1 MNRRTSAEVEIMGSG
16 KWLTAGWRTAA
27 LAGLLVLPACG
38 PGYGPAGVSVVV
50 RRPPPERV
58 EVVGTA
64 PGQGYVWIRGH
75 YAWQDNDY
83 AWVAGRWDRPPQASY
98 RHWTPGHWQHTR
110 GGWYWVE
117 GRWR

>member
-1 MNRRTSAEVEIMGSG
+1 MAPKIWGRAGRRG
-16 KWLTAGWRTAA
+16 AA
-27 LAGLLVLPACG
+27 VIGLLAAAACG

-64 PGQGYVWIRGH
+64 PGSGYVWIRGH
-75 YAWQDNDY
+75 YAWQANDY
-83 AWVAGRWDRPPQASY
+83 VWVAGRWDRPPQASY
-98 RHWTPGHWQHTR
+98 RRWESGHWAHAR